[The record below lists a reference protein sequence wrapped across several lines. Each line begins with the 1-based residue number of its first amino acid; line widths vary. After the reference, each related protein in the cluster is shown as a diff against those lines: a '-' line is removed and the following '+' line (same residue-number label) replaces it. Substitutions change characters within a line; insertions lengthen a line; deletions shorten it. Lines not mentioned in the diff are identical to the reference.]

1 MSDSDEAAVITGGTR
16 GIGAAIA
23 HALARRGV
31 RLVLNGRGRDPEVD
45 QTLSELGT
53 LTEVEMLAGDAAD
66 PATSEN
72 LAVVGSIPNSC
83 PCDIPPI
90 PLGSRR
96 LGPPRRSLLDDRLGC
111 GNSRLSGY
119 DRLSDGQGSIAADG
133 AGACA

>member
-31 RLVLNGRGRDPEVD
+31 RLVLNGRGRDAEVD

-53 LTEVEMLAGDAAD
+53 LTEVEMLVGDAAD

-72 LAVVGSIPNSC
+72 LVKLAKSRFGRIDYVVP
-83 PCDIPPI
+83 
-90 PLGSRR
+90 
-96 LGPPRRSLLDDRLGC
+96 
-111 GNSRLSGY
+111 
-119 DRLSDGQGSIAADG
+119 AAG
-133 AGACA
+133 EIGRAHV